1 MLRHGRA
8 DRWPVGL
15 ALALGI
21 VSLAVLLA
29 GIAGALPSWLIAIWV
44 AASLWWC
51 SNTISHSHIH
61 TPFFIRQRHN
71 RGFALYLTGLLGL
84 PQSIWRARHLWHLS
98 LIHI

>member
-1 MLRHGRA
+1 M
-8 DRWPVGL
+8 GL

-29 GIAGALPSWLIAIWV
+29 GVAGTLPSWLIAIWV

-84 PQSIWRARHLWHLS
+84 AVDLAGSPPLAPCRGAEPTGRRVC
-98 LIHI
+98 